1 MSPQGKKLDQQK
13 VEELSKQEHLI
24 LLCGHYEGI
33 DQRVLD
39 CIVDEEIS
47 IGDYVLTGGELPAMV
62 LIDSV
67 SRYVEGV
74 LKDGS
79 TTEES
84 FSQGLL
90 EYPQYTR
97 PEVFEGQQVPDVLCS
112 GNHQMIDKWRRE
124 QSLKRTLEKRPDLL
138 EKVDL
143 SDEDKKIL
151 EKIKRLPSRG
161 TFLLKKEV
169 NSKMDIIKSIE
180 HEQLKNKIPEL
191 KVGNTVRVH
200 VRIKE
205 GNKERIQVF
214 EGIIIKV
221 QGGGV
226 NQTFTVRKTS
236 YGVGVEKTF
245 LIHSPLVE
253 KVELVRV
260 GKARRAKLYYLRDRV
275 GKAAKTKEMIGA
287 RIENREITVKEDL
300 VEEPAVEEAKEEV
313 VETPVAETTENK
325 AE

>member
-1 MSPQGKKLDQQK
+1 
-13 VEELSKQEHLI
+13 
-24 LLCGHYEGI
+24 
-33 DQRVLD
+33 
-39 CIVDEEIS
+39 
-47 IGDYVLTGGELPAMV
+47 
-62 LIDSV
+62 
-67 SRYVEGV
+67 
-74 LKDGS
+74 
-79 TTEES
+79 
-84 FSQGLL
+84 
-90 EYPQYTR
+90 
-97 PEVFEGQQVPDVLCS
+97 
-112 GNHQMIDKWRRE
+112 
-124 QSLKRTLEKRPDLL
+124 
-138 EKVDL
+138 
-143 SDEDKKIL
+143 
-151 EKIKRLPSRG
+151 
-161 TFLLKKEV
+161 
-169 NSKMDIIKSIE
+169 MDIIKSIE

-260 GKARRAKLYYLRDRV
+260 GKARRARLFYLRDRV
-275 GKAAKTKEMIGA
+275 GKSAKTKEMVGA
-287 RIENREITVKEDL
+287 RIEDREITVKEDL
-300 VEEPAVEEAKEEV
+300 VEEPAQEVKEEV
-313 VETPVAETTENK
+313 VEAPVEEKVETQVETTTENK